1 MIEYKLLGKNNKPL
15 SIEEF
20 KEVGNSINSII
31 PQAEESHSKYLLR
44 KTYGTNGE
52 TIHLIYG
59 YNGPRIILPETK
71 YGETIKKRVKSIND
85 KLKFERV
92 QCQ

>member
-1 MIEYKLLGKNNKPL
+1 MIEYKLLGGNNKL
-15 SIEEF
+15 ISIDEF

-31 PQAEESHSKYLLR
+31 PQTEESHSEYLLR
-44 KTYGTNGE
+44 RTYGTNGE

-71 YGETIKKRVKSIND
+71 YGETIKKRVKNVND
-85 KLKFERV
+85 NLRFERV